1 MSTSLQRLGLWAS
14 CLAQL
19 IVVLDVSVVN
29 VALPS
34 IQTDL
39 NLGQDSASWV
49 AMAYSL
55 AFAGALLVGA
65 RLADVLG
72 TVRLLAWSVGAF
84 TVASVMGGL
93 ATEGW
98 VLITA
103 RAAQGLSAA
112 AVSPATFTLL
122 TTTHPEGSSR
132 TKAIAI
138 WTAVS
143 LAGGGVGNIA
153 SGVLTDLISWRAT
166 LLINLPIGV
175 GVVIAAIVLH
185 TRAVDQR
192 QGGRIDLAGAGL
204 ATGLFACATYA
215 LSALGERT
223 TGGLPGVAVVAAVV
237 LFVLLVVQQR
247 RTPHKLMPSGLARD
261 RLIVLGN
268 VATALTG
275 ACFQVGLWYFLTY
288 RMQAHL
294 SYSPIQAGLAFLPLT
309 ASMLAVNLWAT
320 PRLMQ
325 RHAPR
330 VLIVVGALVT
340 IPGLLWLAVL
350 DPGPFALTIL
360 APSVVIGIGGGLMN
374 TPLAT
379 LVTTGVRPEHAGAA
393 SGLMNTAKQFGGA
406 IGLAA
411 ASTAATVAGTDQAAF
426 VLMTVVL
433 LAVVAVAAAI
443 PARRDD
449 SHPANTQRRTP

>member
-1 MSTSLQRLGLWAS
+1 MPTSLQRLGLWAS

-39 NLGQDSASWV
+39 GLGRASASWV

-55 AFAGALLVGA
+55 GFAGVLLVGA
-65 RLADVLG
+65 RLADVVG
-72 TVRLLAWSVGAF
+72 TARLLAWGVGAF
-84 TVASVMGGL
+84 TLASVVGGV

-98 VLITA
+98 VLIAA

-112 AVSPATFTLL
+112 VVSPATFTLL
-122 TTTHPEGSSR
+122 TTTHAEGPSR
-132 TKAIAI
+132 TRAIAV

-153 SGVLTDLISWRAT
+153 SGVLTDLVSWRAT

-175 GVVIAAIVLH
+175 VVVIATLALH
-185 TRAVDQR
+185 RRTLDQR
-192 QGGRIDLAGAGL
+192 RFGRIDLAGAAL
-204 ATGLFACATYA
+204 ATGAFTCATYA
-215 LSALGERT
+215 LSTVGEQATGSLPVT
-223 TGGLPGVAVVAAVV
+223 TGSVAVV

-247 RTPHKLMPSGLARD
+247 RTPHKLVPSRLARD

-268 VATALTG
+268 IATALAG
-275 ACFQVGLWYFLTY
+275 ACFQVALWYFLTF
-288 RMQAHL
+288 RIQTQL
-294 SYSPIQAGLAFLPLT
+294 GYSPIQAGLAFLPLT
-309 ASMLAVNLWAT
+309 ASMLAVNLWIT
-320 PRLMQ
+320 PRLMK
-325 RHAPR
+325 RHALR
-330 VLIVVGALVT
+330 SLIVIGVVIAVSGLFWLTAL
-340 IPGLLWLAVL
+340 
-350 DPGPFALTIL
+350 DHGPFVRTIL
-360 APSVVIGIGGGLMN
+360 VPSVVIGIGGGLMN

-411 ASTAATVAGTDQAAF
+411 ATTAAAIAGTDRAAF
-426 VLMTVVL
+426 VLMAAALLVVI
-433 LAVVAVAAAI
+433 AVAAGM
-443 PARRDD
+443 PARRDE
-449 SHPANTQRRTP
+449 SQRATTPERTA

>member
-1 MSTSLQRLGLWAS
+1 MPTPLQRLGLWAS

-34 IQTDL
+34 IRTDL
-39 NLGQDSASWV
+39 GLGRVSASWV

-55 AFAGALLVGA
+55 GFAGVLLVGA
-65 RLADVLG
+65 RLADVVG
-72 TVRLLAWSVGAF
+72 TARLLAWGVGAF
-84 TVASVMGGL
+84 TLASVIGGV

-103 RAAQGLSAA
+103 RAAQGLAA
-112 AVSPATFTLL
+112 AVVSPATFTLL
-122 TTTHPEGSSR
+122 TTTHAEGPSR
-132 TKAIAI
+132 TRAIAV

-153 SGVLTDLISWRAT
+153 SGVLTDLVSWRAT

-175 GVVIAAIVLH
+175 GVVIAALALH
-185 TRAVDQR
+185 RRTLDQR
-192 QGGRIDLAGAGL
+192 RFGRIDLAGAAL
-204 ATGLFACATYA
+204 ATGAFACATYA
-215 LSALGERT
+215 LSTVGEQA
-223 TGGLPGVAVVAAVV
+223 TGGLPVTTGLAAVV

-247 RTPHKLMPSGLARD
+247 RTPHKLVPSRLARD

-268 VATALTG
+268 IATALTG
-275 ACFQVGLWYFLTY
+275 ACFQVALWYFLTF
-288 RMQAHL
+288 RIQTQL
-294 SYSPIQAGLAFLPLT
+294 GYSPIQAGLAFVPLT
-309 ASMLAVNLWAT
+309 ASMLVVNLWIT
-320 PRLMQ
+320 PRLMK

-330 VLIVVGALVT
+330 SLIVTGVVIAVS
-340 IPGLLWLAVL
+340 GLLWLTVL
-350 DPGPFALTIL
+350 DHGPFVRTIL
-360 APSVVIGIGGGLMN
+360 LPSVVIGIGGALMN

-411 ASTAATVAGTDQAAF
+411 ATTAAAIAGTDRAAF
-426 VLMTVVL
+426 VLMAIALV
-433 LAVVAVAAAI
+433 AVIAVAAGM
-443 PARRDD
+443 PARRDE
-449 SHPANTQRRTP
+449 SQRATTPERTA